1 MKTTILTLLCGGKR
15 FIEILIQFLRYLYSK
30 RRSRSK
36 ITKDQIFSDVYT
48 RGHST
53 DWCPRQT
60 PLRRTDSLL
69 LSLSIV
75 SSPCLF
81 RHYLDLLSRA
91 SEIRLRLI
99 SPGGEKKRAFFA
111 QNTSL
116 QRSIPF
122 ELNNPRR
129 WSSMNGK
136 REKKRRRWIWSWEWQ
151 IRFRI
156 FPIAATSGK

>member
-30 RRSRSK
+30 NVDPDRRSQK
-36 ITKDQIFSDVYT
+36 IKSFPMCTHEDTQRIDVL
-48 RGHST
+48 
-53 DWCPRQT
+53 DKLVA

-91 SEIRLRLI
+91 SEIGLRLI
-99 SPGGEKKRAFFA
+99 SPDGEKKRAFFA

-136 REKKRRRWIWSWEWQ
+136 REKKRRRWI
-151 IRFRI
+151 
-156 FPIAATSGK
+156 